1 MKKLRY
7 NKISFYFN
15 LIFKINHLCLFL
27 FLISI
32 QIKGVFLVYFESL
45 QTDMLNEEAS
55 LIDISDYHNL
65 SLIITTDKKIY
76 NGIPPTLKS
85 TTNSSIINISSAVT
99 YNNNYILMA
108 CTENY
113 LLSKIDIET
122 GEESPLI
129 NYENISLPNY
139 TCSISSK
146 DDYVYISFSYI
157 IIPKYIIQK
166 FYYNNTDNNNE
177 TNENIETDDIYNNT
191 SNNTNSNDIANEE
204 AYLQNFLKKIKL
216 VNHENEPFLNRTF
229 NILNYIFE
237 FKEKYLNEIIISFF
251 HANLLI

>member
-7 NKISFYFN
+7 KKFSIYLD
-15 LIFKINHLCLFL
+15 LILKINHLHLFL

-32 QIKGVFLVYFESL
+32 QIKGVYLEYFDSL
-45 QTDMLNEEAS
+45 QTAMLSEESS

-65 SLIITTDKKIY
+65 SLIITTNKKIY
-76 NGIPPTLKS
+76 TGIPPTHNS